1 MIKYYTCIISII
13 MMSLFCVT
21 ASAEPTIMGKKVV
34 CDDKD
39 TVFKI
44 ISEKFKEVP
53 QWWGQTSQQNTQLVL
68 MVNNTTSTWSLIEFN
83 ETIACIVSE
92 GEKSSNRWGIPA

>member
-1 MIKYYTCIISII
+1 MIKYYTRLISII

-34 CDDKD
+34 CDDKN
-39 TVFKI
+39 TMFKI

-53 QWWGQTSQQNTQLVL
+53 QWWGQSAQHNTLLVL
-68 MVNNTTSTWSLIEFN
+68 TVNNTTGTWSLVEFN

-92 GEKSSNRWGIPA
+92 GEKSGNRWDIPA

>member
-1 MIKYYTCIISII
+1 MIKYYMRLISII
-13 MMSLFCVT
+13 MMSLLCFT

-34 CDDKD
+34 CDDKN

-44 ISEKFKEVP
+44 ISEKFNEVP
-53 QWWGQTSQQNTQLVL
+53 QWWGQSPQHNTQSILT
-68 MVNNTTSTWSLIEFN
+68 VNNTTGTWSLIEFN

-92 GEKSSNRWGIPA
+92 GGNLGNRWDIPA